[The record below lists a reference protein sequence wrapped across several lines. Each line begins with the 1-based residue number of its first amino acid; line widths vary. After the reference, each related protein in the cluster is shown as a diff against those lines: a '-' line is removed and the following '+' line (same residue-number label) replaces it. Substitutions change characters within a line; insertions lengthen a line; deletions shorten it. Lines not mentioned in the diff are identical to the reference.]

1 MVFNSLHFAGFF
13 VVVYALYRA
22 LPHRGQNWL
31 LLVASYYFYAA
42 WDWRFLGLLIASTV
56 VDFYCARFI
65 STREKHSERRAVLMV
80 SLGFNLAM
88 LGFFKYFNFFAENL
102 HALFAAFGFRLDVIT
117 LRVLLPIG
125 ISFYTFITMSY
136 VIDVYRRQ
144 IQPERSLRDFALF
157 VAYFPHLV
165 AGPILRASVLL
176 PQIVSPRR
184 VTPDQIV
191 EGLWLMGYGFF
202 KKVYVA
208 DNLAYLVDGVF
219 NSAHPT
225 GFQVLLALYAF
236 AFQIYGDFSGY
247 SDMARGMSKLMG
259 IELNLNFRFP
269 YFVRTPQ
276 QFWQHW
282 HISLS
287 TWLRDYLFLPV
298 SYVLSRR
305 LDDVRWLGLRAD
317 FWIYAAATMVT
328 MLLGGLWHGAAWNF
342 VLWGAYQGALLVL
355 FALAQQWKR
364 KGRRRRAALGDRVWS
379 GGAAA
384 LLATVGMFHLTCLG
398 WLIFRGKTAGQIGS
412 LAWALVAGFDPGT
425 SALHTYAVPLFAY
438 AAPLL
443 VVHALEAWKND
454 MTAVFTLPVAVR
466 YSVYAAMLYLTVLF
480 GDFAGSQFIY
490 FQF

>member
-1 MVFNSLHFAGFF
+1 MVFNSLHFAAFF
-13 VVVYALYRA
+13 LVVYTIYRA

-56 VDFYCARFI
+56 IDFYCARFI
-65 STREKHSERRAVLMV
+65 ASREAPASRRAALLV
-80 SLGFNLAM
+80 SLSFNLAM

-102 HALFAAFGFRLDVIT
+102 QSVFEAFGFRLDVIT

-144 IQPERSLRDFALF
+144 IAPERNLRDFAVF

-176 PQIVSPRR
+176 PQIVRPRR
-184 VTPDQIV
+184 VTRDQVI
-191 EGLWLMGYGFF
+191 EGLWLIGYGFF
-202 KKVYVA
+202 KKVFVA
-208 DNLAYLVDGVF
+208 DNLAYLADSIF
-219 NSAHPT
+219 TSAHPT
-225 GFQVLLALYAF
+225 GFEVLLALYAF

-247 SDMARGMSKLMG
+247 SDMARGTSKLMG

-298 SYVLSRR
+298 SYALSRR
-305 LDDVRWLGLRAD
+305 MEDVRWFGLRDD
-317 FWIYAAATMVT
+317 FWIYSAATMVT

-342 VLWGAYQGALLVL
+342 VLWGAYQGTLLVA
-355 FALAQQWKR
+355 FTLAQQWRRRGK
-364 KGRRRRAALGDRVWS
+364 RRRAAAPDTRLSWGPADVLRV
-379 GGAAA
+379 A
-384 LLATVGMFHLTCLG
+384 GMFHLTCYG
-398 WLIFRGKTAGQIGS
+398 WLIFRARSAAQIGD
-412 LAWALVAGFDPGT
+412 LTVALVARFNPT
-425 SALHTYAVPLFAY
+425 LAALTTYALPLAFYAVPL
-438 AAPLL
+438 LT
-443 VVHALEAWKND
+443 VHALEARKD
-454 MTAVFTLPVAVR
+454 DLTAVFSLPVAVR
-466 YSVYAAMLYLTVLF
+466 YTIYAAMLYLTVLF